1 MNVRT
6 WRHFDFV
13 LVLTCAAL
21 MVYGLLLIYSGSLTN
36 FGPHFLSTGHPVFR
50 QAVYA
55 VIGLSALV
63 LVAQFDYRVLGT
75 FAPSLYVLALVS
87 LIAVLV
93 VGSAEYGSRRWFV
106 LGPVQVQPSE
116 VAKLITI
123 IVLAKYL
130 ADRQQVMG
138 RVSTFIGSF
147 AVAAAPAVLVFV
159 EPDLGSSLVFFAIWF
174 IMVLTAGASLTH
186 VFTFL
191 ATAVLSLPFVMVI
204 AISDYQR
211 ERIATFLDPE
221 SQALGSGFNILQAE
235 ISIGSGGLWGKGFT
249 QGAQTQLDFLR
260 TQTTD
265 YIFSVLGE
273 ELGFV
278 GAMVLFA
285 LFILLLFRALRAVR
299 LARDPFGSLIAAGVS
314 AWILTHVFIN
324 VGVNVRLFPVTGIP
338 LPFIS
343 QGGSALVAI
352 CIGLGLVESIL
363 MRHRR
368 IDF

>member
-1 MNVRT
+1 MKARA

-13 LVLTCAAL
+13 LILTCMAL
-21 MVYGLLLIYSGSLTN
+21 MAYGLLLIYSGSLAN
-36 FGPHFLSTGHPVFR
+36 YGPHFLSAGHPVLR

-55 VIGLSALV
+55 AIGLGVLV
-63 LVAQFDYRVLGT
+63 LVAQLDYRVLGT

-87 LIAVLV
+87 LVAVLL

-106 LGPVQVQPSE
+106 LGPVQIQPSE
-116 VAKLITI
+116 LAKLITI
-123 IVLAKYL
+123 VVLAKYL
-130 ADRQQVMG
+130 SDRQPVVG
-138 RVSTFIGSF
+138 RVSTFVGSF
-147 AVAAAPAVLVFV
+147 AIAALPALLVFV

-174 IMVLTAGASLTH
+174 VMVLMAGANLAH
-186 VFTFL
+186 ILTFL

-249 QGAQTQLDFLR
+249 EGAQTQLDFLR

-285 LFILLLFRALRAVR
+285 LFILLLFRALRAAR
-299 LARDPFGSLIAAGVS
+299 IARDLFGSLIAVGMA

-343 QGGSALVAI
+343 QGGSSLVAI

-363 MRHRR
+363 LRHRR